1 MKKPKSYHFI
11 FFLLILV
18 LLQILIFHLIIS
30 KNLRISGEFFAS
42 FLSNLFEY
50 DNFVV
55 AKLDDKFNDF
65 QLNQNFSN
73 ILKEGPNEYIQGIYY
88 PGKTLKYVKK
98 NSDGYLLYEIPVSLV
113 NLPETS
119 DKIYLVA
126 VDEKVVFSNNNLL
139 IGNNISKI
147 KLFSVSSQTKQG
159 FKVVVG
165 YEFGRIVLYDLLLS
179 LPLVFLFIIF
189 YLFIYYYSS
198 KYKKIKNSIR
208 NIFESLQRT
217 NELISKNTIVD
228 FYECEIE
235 IPELKTLQNELK
247 NMSLNFSKI
256 LEKQKKISKEYEKIL
271 EQLEITHEI
280 LLSRN
285 IQLISALAE
294 AVEIKDSA
302 TGNHSKKVVELSL
315 EIARVLGINDEDEL
329 ETIRYGAILHDIGK
343 IGIPESILNKPSKL
357 TPEEFEIM
365 KKHTIFGEKIIKSVP
380 GFDLVADIIRHHHE
394 NYDGSG
400 YPDGLVG
407 EESSLRTQIVSIA
420 DVFTALTEDRPY
432 RKALR
437 INEAIEL
444 IKSMVGTKFSK
455 QIFDAFL
462 KALDRY
468 LNDID

>member
-1 MKKPKSYHFI
+1 M
-11 FFLLILV
+11 
-18 LLQILIFHLIIS
+18 
-30 KNLRISGEFFAS
+30 
-42 FLSNLFEY
+42 
-50 DNFVV
+50 
-55 AKLDDKFNDF
+55 
-65 QLNQNFSN
+65 
-73 ILKEGPNEYIQGIYY
+73 
-88 PGKTLKYVKK
+88 
-98 NSDGYLLYEIPVSLV
+98 
-113 NLPETS
+113 
-119 DKIYLVA
+119 
-126 VDEKVVFSNNNLL
+126 VFSNNNLL

-208 NIFESLQRT
+208 NILESLQRT

-256 LEKQKKISKEYEKIL
+256 FEKQKKISKEYEKIL